1 MLSQTI
7 ILEIDRL
14 LKEGQLSQR
23 KIARRLGVS
32 RGTIS
37 AIARGRRRL
46 HGKEPWRE
54 KRSAGPARCPACGY
68 RVYLPCMI
76 CRAREY
82 REQYRRTSSDEQ
94 RRDGGEVGAAYQV
107 SCNGKKA
114 TDGNIKCRILLFGGK
129 GQASV

>member
-1 MLSQTI
+1 MLSQSL

-46 HGKEPWRE
+46 HGKESRRE
-54 KRSAGPARCPACGY
+54 KRSARPARCPVCGY

-82 REQYRRTSSDEQ
+82 REQHRGTNSDEQ
-94 RRDGGEVGAAYQV
+94 RRDVGEVGAAYQG
-107 SCNGKKA
+107 SCNGKRAK
-114 TDGNIKCRILLFGGK
+114 DGNSKCRILLFDGE